1 MATEQ
6 PWGGFSLQPYLLTS
20 DTVLVGI
27 AGDTAG
33 ARVPG
38 ADLLAR
44 RTAGGN
50 FLGTGGLNLVTASG
64 ATCNIIPDASSGAN
78 GVAIEASFAAG
89 GYGPLRFLVSG
100 GEGMRVIPGGRLLV
114 GTPSEYVGSA
124 SRLAISYSGGTTE
137 YGITLKPGTNTT
149 TAINFLNAAANG
161 VGGITVTASSTAYNT
176 SSDYRLKEDRQPVGN
191 ALTRLCSIPVWNFAW
206 KATGA
211 RTDGFYAHELAE
223 VVPCAVTGEK
233 DEMQLVDVVV
243 EPERVS
249 DVLGPDGKPIAV
261 PAVIEKQLQPKYQGI
276 DQAKLVPLL
285 TAAVQELAGM
295 VEQMQARLAAL
306 EASPAA

>member
-6 PWGGFSLQPYLLTS
+6 PWGGFSLQPYLLTT
-20 DTVLVGI
+20 DTILVGI

-176 SSDYRLKEDRQPVGN
+176 SSDHRLKVDFRPVEDPL
-191 ALTRLCSIPVWNFAW
+191 ARLRTLPVWNFAW
-206 KATGA
+206 AATGA
-211 RTDGFYAHELAE
+211 RTDGFVAHELAE
-223 VVPCAVTGEK
+223 VIPCAVTGEK
-233 DEMQLVDVVV
+233 DEMQEVDVVV
-243 EPERVS
+243 EPARFS
-249 DVLGPDGKPIAV
+249 DVLGPDGSPVAI
-261 PAVIEKQLQPKYQGI
+261 PAVVEKRLAPKYQGI
-276 DQAKLVPLL
+276 DQAKIVPLL
-285 TAAVQELAGM
+285 TAAVQELAGI
-295 VEQMQARLAAL
+295 VESLSAKVAEL
-306 EASPAA
+306 EAAR